1 MTSQF
6 AIYPSLRGRRVLVT
20 GGASGIGA
28 SIVTHFAQQGSH
40 VGFLDRDAEAAQAL
54 LGTLPPDATVRFEQV
69 DLRDIPALRTAIASL
84 CHALGG
90 SFAVLVN
97 NAARDDRHAID
108 DVTPEYWDD
117 RIATNLRHQFFCAQ
131 SVKDG
136 MIAARQGSIINMSSN
151 SFLLASG
158 GMPAY
163 TAAKSGVI
171 GLTRGLARDL
181 GPYGIRANIVY
192 PGWIMT
198 ERQLELWMTPEGEER
213 RRSGQCLP
221 ERLYAA
227 DVARMVL
234 WLGAD
239 DSAMVTARDFV
250 VDGGWLG

>member
-1 MTSQF
+1 MRDRF
-6 AIYPSLRGRRVLVT
+6 ALYPSLKDRRVLVT

-28 SIVTHFAQQGSH
+28 SIVEHFARQGSR
-40 VGFLDRDAEAAQAL
+40 VGFLDLDAKAAS
-54 LGTLPPDATVRFEQV
+54 ATIASLQELVVAFRQV
-69 DLRDIPALRTAIASL
+69 DLRDIAALRAAIAGL
-84 CHALGG
+84 RDELGG
-90 SFAVLVN
+90 DFTVLVN
-97 NAARDDRHAID
+97 NAARDDRHPID

-131 SVKDG
+131 AVKDG
-136 MIAARQGSIINMSSN
+136 MIEAGGGSIINMSSN

-181 GPYGIRANIVY
+181 GPHRIRANIVY

-198 ERQLELWMTPEGEER
+198 DRQLDLWMTPEGERKR
-213 RRSGQCLP
+213 REGQCLP
-221 ERLYAA
+221 ERLYAQ

-234 WLGAD
+234 WLAAD